1 MPLPASGSRED
12 ITRKNSTSRVFDR
25 IIQEASRLPSHISH
39 KGKIDSCL
47 SGSGGNQV
55 MTAIL
60 IAMSHG
66 GGSRSLKR
74 SEGGGGGG
82 VSLDS

>member
-66 GGSRSLKR
+66 GSRSLKR